1 MRQRIK
7 SIKTQ
12 NGIKPIETKEIKD
25 LFFLGKVRA
34 VKVTTSGTR
43 NEIQGKFRKRLA
55 AERAKANRHYME
67 LAEMVRTEGIDT
79 KYFAA

>member
-7 SIKTQ
+7 SIETQ
-12 NGIKPIETKEIKD
+12 NGIKPVETKEIKD

-43 NEIQGKFRKRLA
+43 DEIQGKFRKRMAVERKKA
-55 AERAKANRHYME
+55 ARHYSE
-67 LAEMVRTEGIDT
+67 LMRMVREDGVKT